1 MDATWD
7 NTATTHGV
15 WTQTIVLAVAALN
28 DAFDTLVVKGITSNT
43 RGTVF
48 ISIRHM
54 LITVHR
60 LDPTE
65 YTWDTPSPTNPET
78 NLSAADITR
87 LDALEANVTNDELKM
102 YTFSPIHITELDNAV
117 LQCIASH
124 ILDPIGRAEY
134 VAKFARSG
142 RAALR
147 HNAANRRTTNDMVS
161 TAIGLKFDHLVERG
175 LGDWTTSSFI
185 AVTTALTHLNNSNS
199 ATEAKSDSMMGLI
212 FTKLVGEHSDA
223 VKGLLKTELLLNK
236 HKLTAECASNGTTP
250 TAAELLEM
258 TKSTCKDAIEELT
271 IESFIT
277 RDRHARANQATERTD
292 KTERARPDPI
302 KNDRKAAPTSVLS
315 ILIVVRELVENHILR
330 VPYVATAENLADF
343 FTKSLN
349 PVQFIAI
356 RNRIMN
362 VRMSEDS
369 TTTPSSQ

>member
-102 YTFSPIHITELDNAV
+102 YTFSPIHISELDNAV
-117 LQCIASH
+117 LQSIASH

-134 VAKFARSG
+134 IAKFARSG
-142 RAALR
+142 QCMLPPA
-147 HNAANRRTTNDMVS
+147 
-161 TAIGLKFDHLVERG
+161 
-175 LGDWTTSSFI
+175 SF
-185 AVTTALTHLNNSNS
+185 N
-199 ATEAKSDSMMGLI
+199 
-212 FTKLVGEHSDA
+212 
-223 VKGLLKTELLLNK
+223 
-236 HKLTAECASNGTTP
+236 
-250 TAAELLEM
+250 
-258 TKSTCKDAIEELT
+258 
-271 IESFIT
+271 
-277 RDRHARANQATERTD
+277 ANQTRL
-292 KTERARPDPI
+292 RRP
-302 KNDRKAAPTSVLS
+302 LS
-315 ILIVVRELVENHILR
+315 GN
-330 VPYVATAENLADF
+330 
-343 FTKSLN
+343 
-349 PVQFIAI
+349 
-356 RNRIMN
+356 
-362 VRMSEDS
+362 
-369 TTTPSSQ
+369 SSQR